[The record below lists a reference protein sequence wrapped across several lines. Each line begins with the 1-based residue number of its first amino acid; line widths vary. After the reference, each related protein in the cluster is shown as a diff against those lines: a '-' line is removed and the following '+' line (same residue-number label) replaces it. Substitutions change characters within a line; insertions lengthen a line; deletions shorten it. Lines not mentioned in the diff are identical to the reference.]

1 MKFLIDNALSPQVAV
16 GLRAAKFDA
25 IHVREMGLAAASDQQ
40 LFDLAT
46 SEDRIIVSADTDFGA
61 LLAVRQ
67 VAKPSVILFRHG
79 VDRRPN
85 KQTALLLANLDAVEA
100 HLRTGSIVV
109 FARDRIRVRSL
120 PIGGG

>member
-1 MKFLIDNALSPQVAV
+1 LGDSLRVGHAVIPAKAGIHFRLWIPAFAGMTVHCWSKRRPSP
-16 GLRAAKFDA
+16 
-25 IHVREMGLAAASDQQ
+25 
-40 LFDLAT
+40 
-46 SEDRIIVSADTDFGA
+46 IIVSADTDFGA

-100 HLRTGSIVV
+100 HLKTGSIIV